1 MPPPRRSR
9 CDASFLREAIR
20 LLRAHR
26 RARLFFLAITQSS
39 VGTGAGYV
47 ALLLIALDRFDSPWA
62 VSLILLADFLPVMV
76 LGPVLGAAADRW
88 SRRWCVVIADIVRA
102 VAFVGIA
109 LVDSF
114 PATIALALLAGA
126 GTALFRPAALAG
138 LPSLVGAENRASAT
152 SLFSATNQ
160 VGWSVGP
167 AIAAAALLVASPE
180 TVTIANGVTFAL
192 SALLLVRLPLD
203 RRVAAE
209 PEEPAERGSLL
220 REGLSGWRSV
230 AALIDVRIVILASTA
245 GMFFGG
251 LFNVAE
257 PLFAT
262 DTLDSGDSGYSAL
275 VAIYGAGFIVGSLV
289 GSSGGEAPLLR
300 RRYTQGLAITC
311 VGSACIAVSPSLG
324 LALIPFA
331 VSGFGNGLVVV
342 YERLLIQQR
351 VPEKLFGRAFALS
364 DTLVSWAL
372 AAAFLTAGAI
382 AAAIG
387 PRWLI
392 AITAAGEL
400 VLVAVVVTV
409 LRARS
414 TISVPVDSA
423 PVDGAPAEVVEPVR
437 NLRV

>member
-1 MPPPRRSR
+1 MR
-9 CDASFLREAIR
+9 AALR
-20 LLRAHR
+20 LLRAQR
-26 RARLFFLAITQSS
+26 GARFFFLAITQSS

-47 ALLLIALDRFDSPWA
+47 ALLLIALDRFSSPWS
-62 VSLILLADFLPVMV
+62 VSLILLADFLPVMI
-76 LGPVLGAAADRW
+76 LGPLLGAAADRW

-102 VAFVGIA
+102 IAFIGIA
-109 LVDSF
+109 VVDGF
-114 PATIALALLAGA
+114 ALTLALALLAGA

-138 LPSLVGAENRASAT
+138 LSSLVEEHDRASAT

-160 VGWSVGP
+160 VGWFVGP
-167 AIAAAALLVASPE
+167 GIAAAALLIVSPE
-180 TVTIANGVTFAL
+180 SVTVANGVTFAL
-192 SALLLVRLPLD
+192 SALVLVRLQLD
-203 RRVAAE
+203 APVSSA
-209 PEEPAERGSLL
+209 PETDPAVRPSLL

-262 DTLDSGDSGYSAL
+262 ETLDSGDSGYSAL
-275 VAIYGAGFIVGSLV
+275 VAIYGAGFIAGSLA
-289 GSSGGEAPLLR
+289 GSSGGDAPLLK
-300 RRYTQGLAITC
+300 RRYIHGLAVTC
-311 VGSACIAVSPSLG
+311 LGSACIAVSPSLA
-324 LALIPFA
+324 LAVLPFA
-331 VSGFGNGLVVV
+331 LAGFGNGLVVV
-342 YERLLIQQR
+342 HERLLIQDR
-351 VPEKLFGRAFALS
+351 VPEALFGRAFALS

-372 AAAFLTAGAI
+372 AAAFLSAGAI

-392 AITAAGEL
+392 GITAAGEL
-400 VLVAVVVTV
+400 LLLLIAATL

-414 TISVPVDSA
+414 TVTGRTA
-423 PVDGAPAEVVEPVR
+423 PVPVEPVEATR